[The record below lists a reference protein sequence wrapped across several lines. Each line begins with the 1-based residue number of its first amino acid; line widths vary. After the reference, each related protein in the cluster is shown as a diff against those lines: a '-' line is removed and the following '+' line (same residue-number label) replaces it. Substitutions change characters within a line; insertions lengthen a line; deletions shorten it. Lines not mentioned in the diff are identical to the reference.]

1 MFSVFQCIIKITFTR
16 FIHKKEA
23 TRFMRI
29 KFFPA
34 IIALIL
40 LSLAG
45 SSFAASPSVGM
56 KGDAHVGERVVMSVE
71 SSQIPSGG
79 SVEWSVTPTSGKNP
93 SRFSVRAGGRECTF
107 TPLDTDPVRVEAVFV
122 DRDGEI
128 VSTAERLVT
137 PEEFT
142 VNISVVV
149 DEPITLWDSARRAD
163 YALSPDV
170 LMAGKPVR
178 LRASLSP
185 KFSGKF
191 SLQWNGDAATV
202 LTSQDNSDIFI
213 RRASTGKSEI
223 TVTAF
228 NSQGVKLGSGENT
241 VAITL
246 PVSTFEESSMEREAW
261 QVWQKAQELWEA
273 KNYAEAVQLAGHAI
287 TLSPRDSEISD
298 GLQSMNANYSR
309 YSKAQKLRTDAETFT
324 ESGRLDDALK
334 NLRIAQV
341 IWPLDDGERIIKA
354 AEERVEKQRK
364 LQQEAN
370 WLRDTASAYDNENL
384 YEEAL
389 EYYAKSIALVS
400 NDAVI
405 DRMNRIRNR
414 LTLIADADRYAGE
427 GNSLEREG
435 KLQEALNHYAASIQ
449 SNPDAT
455 LRQHI
460 EELQSVIS
468 RRERQANAL
477 NREGDD
483 LMKRNQNQEALLRFT
498 ESLKVWPTDRAK
510 QRLQQLSRI
519 KLPPDAVIRGPEDFG
534 IGTRTDAQKI
544 IQEADS
550 LYAEGD
556 IDQAAALYKKAQ
568 RISPSDEMQRWITR
582 LDAVIKERDAVN
594 AANRQIAE
602 ANALFKAGKVKEA
615 LDLYRESLK
624 THRNAEIEEF
634 IRKQAAG
641 K

>member
-1 MFSVFQCIIKITFTR
+1 MHVKFS
-16 FIHKKEA
+16 
-23 TRFMRI
+23 
-29 KFFPA
+29 PA
-34 IIALIL
+34 IIAVIL

-137 PEEFT
+137 PKEFT

-185 KFSGKF
+185 KFSGKY

-213 RRASTGKSEI
+213 RRASIGTSEV

-228 NSQGVKLGSGENT
+228 NSQGIKLGSGENT
-241 VAITL
+241 VSITL

-261 QVWQKAQELWEA
+261 QVWRKAQELWEA

-309 YSKAQKLRTDAETFT
+309 YSKAQKLRSDAETFT

-341 IWPLDDGERIIKA
+341 IWPLDDGERVIKA

-483 LMKRNQNQEALLRFT
+483 LMKRNQNQEALIRFT
-498 ESLKVWPTDRAK
+498 ESINVWPTDRAK
-510 QRLQQLSRI
+510 QRLQQLNRI

-534 IGTRTDAQKI
+534 IGTKIDAQKI

-550 LYAEGD
+550 LYTEGD

-624 THRNAEIEEF
+624 THKNAEIEEF
-634 IRKQAAG
+634 IRRQAAG

>member
-1 MFSVFQCIIKITFTR
+1 
-16 FIHKKEA
+16 
-23 TRFMRI
+23 
-29 KFFPA
+29 
-34 IIALIL
+34 
-40 LSLAG
+40 
-45 SSFAASPSVGM
+45 
-56 KGDAHVGERVVMSVE
+56 
-71 SSQIPSGG
+71 
-79 SVEWSVTPTSGKNP
+79 
-93 SRFSVRAGGRECTF
+93 
-107 TPLDTDPVRVEAVFV
+107 
-122 DRDGEI
+122 
-128 VSTAERLVT
+128 
-137 PEEFT
+137 
-142 VNISVVV
+142 
-149 DEPITLWDSARRAD
+149 
-163 YALSPDV
+163 
-170 LMAGKPVR
+170 
-178 LRASLSP
+178 
-185 KFSGKF
+185 
-191 SLQWNGDAATV
+191 
-202 LTSQDNSDIFI
+202 
-213 RRASTGKSEI
+213 
-223 TVTAF
+223 TAF

-241 VAITL
+241 VSITL
-246 PVSTFEESSMEREAW
+246 PVSTYEESSMEREAW

-273 KNYAEAVQLAGHAI
+273 KNYAEAVQLAGHAL
-287 TLSPRDSEISD
+287 TLSPRDTEISD
-298 GLQSMNANYSR
+298 GLQAMNANYSR
-309 YSKAQKLRTDAETFT
+309 YSKAQKLRSDSETFT
-324 ESGRLDDALK
+324 NAGRLDDALK

-354 AEERVEKQRK
+354 AEERVETQRK

-435 KLQEALNHYAASIQ
+435 KLQEALNHYAASVQ

-483 LMKRNQNQEALLRFT
+483 LMKRNQNQEALQRFT
-498 ESLKVWPTDRAK
+498 ESMNIWPTDRAK
-510 QRLQQLSRI
+510 QRLQQLSRV
-519 KLPPDAVIRGPEDFG
+519 KLPADAVIRGPEDFG

-568 RISPSDEMQRWITR
+568 RISPSDEMKTWVAR
-582 LDAVIKERDAVN
+582 LDAILKERDAVN
-594 AANRQIAE
+594 AANRQITE

-624 THRNAEIEEF
+624 THKNAEIEEF
-634 IRKQAAG
+634 IRRQTAG

>member
-1 MFSVFQCIIKITFTR
+1 T
-16 FIHKKEA
+16 
-23 TRFMRI
+23 
-29 KFFPA
+29 
-34 IIALIL
+34 
-40 LSLAG
+40 
-45 SSFAASPSVGM
+45 
-56 KGDAHVGERVVMSVE
+56 
-71 SSQIPSGG
+71 
-79 SVEWSVTPTSGKNP
+79 
-93 SRFSVRAGGRECTF
+93 
-107 TPLDTDPVRVEAVFV
+107 
-122 DRDGEI
+122 
-128 VSTAERLVT
+128 
-137 PEEFT
+137 
-142 VNISVVV
+142 
-149 DEPITLWDSARRAD
+149 
-163 YALSPDV
+163 
-170 LMAGKPVR
+170 
-178 LRASLSP
+178 
-185 KFSGKF
+185 
-191 SLQWNGDAATV
+191 
-202 LTSQDNSDIFI
+202 
-213 RRASTGKSEI
+213 
-223 TVTAF
+223 
-228 NSQGVKLGSGENT
+228 
-241 VAITL
+241 
-246 PVSTFEESSMEREAW
+246 
-261 QVWQKAQELWEA
+261 
-273 KNYAEAVQLAGHAI
+273 
-287 TLSPRDSEISD
+287 EISD
-298 GLQSMNANYSR
+298 GLQAMNANYSR
-309 YSKAQKLRTDAETFT
+309 YSKAQKLRADSETFT
-324 ESGRLDDALK
+324 EAGRLDDALK

-435 KLQEALNHYAASIQ
+435 KLQEALNHYAASVQ

-483 LMKRNQNQEALLRFT
+483 LMKRNQNQEALQRFT
-498 ESLKVWPTDRAK
+498 ESMNIWPTDRAK
-510 QRLQQLSRI
+510 QRLQQLSRV
-519 KLPPDAVIRGPEDFG
+519 KLPADAVIRGPEDFG

-568 RISPSDEMQRWITR
+568 RISPSDEMKTWVAR
-582 LDAVIKERDAVN
+582 LDAILKERDAVN

-624 THRNAEIEEF
+624 THKNAEIEEF
-634 IRKQAAG
+634 IRRQTAG

>member
-1 MFSVFQCIIKITFTR
+1 MHVKFS
-16 FIHKKEA
+16 
-23 TRFMRI
+23 
-29 KFFPA
+29 PA

-45 SSFAASPSVGM
+45 SSFAAPSINM
-56 KGDAHVGERVVMSVE
+56 KGEAHVGERVVVSVE
-71 SSQIPSGG
+71 SSQIPSNG
-79 SVEWSVTPTSGKNP
+79 SVEWSVSPTSGKNP

-107 TPLDTDPVRVEAVFV
+107 TPLDTDPVRVEALFV

-128 VSTAERLVT
+128 VSTAERLIT
-137 PEEFT
+137 PQEFT
-142 VNISVVV
+142 VNIYVVV
-149 DEPITLWDSARRAD
+149 DEPITLWASASRSD

-178 LRASLSP
+178 LRASLNP
-185 KFSGKF
+185 NFSGKY
-191 SLQWNGDAATV
+191 SLTWNGDAATA
-202 LTSQDNSDIFI
+202 LMSQDNSDIFI
-213 RRASTGKSEI
+213 RRGSTGTSEI

-241 VAITL
+241 VSITL
-246 PVSTFEESSMEREAW
+246 PVSTYEESSMEREAW

-273 KNYAEAVQLAGHAI
+273 KNYAEAVQLAGHAL
-287 TLSPRDSEISD
+287 TLSPRDTEISD
-298 GLQSMNANYSR
+298 GLQAMNANYSR
-309 YSKAQKLRTDAETFT
+309 YSKAQKLRSDSETFT
-324 ESGRLDDALK
+324 NAGRLDDALK

-354 AEERVEKQRK
+354 AEERVETQRK

-435 KLQEALNHYAASIQ
+435 KLQEALNHYAASVQ

-483 LMKRNQNQEALLRFT
+483 LMKRNQNQEALQRFT
-498 ESLKVWPTDRAK
+498 ESMNIWPTDRAK
-510 QRLQQLSRI
+510 QRLQQLSRV
-519 KLPPDAVIRGPEDFG
+519 KLPADAVIRGPEDFG

-568 RISPSDEMQRWITR
+568 RISPSDEMKTWVAR
-582 LDAVIKERDAVN
+582 LDAILKERDAVN

-624 THRNAEIEEF
+624 THKNAEIEEF
-634 IRKQAAG
+634 IRRQTAG

>member
-1 MFSVFQCIIKITFTR
+1 MHVKFS
-16 FIHKKEA
+16 
-23 TRFMRI
+23 
-29 KFFPA
+29 PA
-34 IIALIL
+34 IIAVIL

-45 SSFAASPSVGM
+45 SSLAASPSVGM

-241 VAITL
+241 VVITL

-498 ESLKVWPTDRAK
+498 ESMNVWPTDRAK

-615 LDLYRESLK
+615 LELYRESLK
-624 THRNAEIEEF
+624 THKNAEIEEF